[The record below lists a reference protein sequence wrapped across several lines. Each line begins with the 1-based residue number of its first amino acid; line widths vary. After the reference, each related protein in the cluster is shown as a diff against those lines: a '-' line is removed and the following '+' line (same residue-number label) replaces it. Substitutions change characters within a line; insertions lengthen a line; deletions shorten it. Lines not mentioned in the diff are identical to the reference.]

1 MITLSIT
8 FGAGEHERELEEALN
23 SISMDYIL
31 DLIRDEVSERA
42 DLAGSL
48 SLEDWSIG
56 EDGRLPRK
64 GKLQMAHVSAGDL
77 LPSRK
82 RFIDDDRQI
91 VIKPGG
97 AYVRIARSED
107 ELPDVLVLEDEDG
120 Q

>member
-1 MITLSIT
+1 
-8 FGAGEHERELEEALN
+8 
-23 SISMDYIL
+23 
-31 DLIRDEVSERA
+31 
-42 DLAGSL
+42 L

-64 GKLQMAHVSAGDL
+64 GKLQMAHISAGDL

-107 ELPDVLVLEDEDG
+107 ELPDAPVLEDEDG
-120 Q
+120 R